1 MDNELY
7 VKVLGRLQAQCSR
20 KECCSADMRTKALKA
35 MDGDEDAAEQIVA
48 SLVSD
53 RFVDDLRYASAFTRE
68 KASISGWGAQ
78 KIRFMLMRKGI
89 DRKTVDEA
97 LTEIDAASADRKLE
111 SVIAA
116 KYRTLKEDPQWRL
129 KLIRFA
135 LGRGYG
141 YDQVMSA
148 VDRVSRGS
156 DD

>member
-1 MDNELY
+1 
-7 VKVLGRLQAQCSR
+7 
-20 KECCSADMRTKALKA
+20 
-35 MDGDEDAAEQIVA
+35 
-48 SLVSD
+48 
-53 RFVDDLRYASAFTRE
+53 
-68 KASISGWGAQ
+68 
-78 KIRFMLMRKGI
+78 MLMHKGI

-97 LTEIDAASADRKLE
+97 LKEIDAASADRKLE

>member
-1 MDNELY
+1 
-7 VKVLGRLQAQCSR
+7 
-20 KECCSADMRTKALKA
+20 
-35 MDGDEDAAEQIVA
+35 
-48 SLVSD
+48 
-53 RFVDDLRYASAFTRE
+53 
-68 KASISGWGAQ
+68 
-78 KIRFMLMRKGI
+78 MLMRKGI

-97 LTEIDAASADRKLE
+97 LTEIDVASADRKLE

-156 DD
+156 DV